1 MSTFTKRYI
10 KCFLK
15 TAQADDSDTRF
26 YNDISRLKVINTEN
40 DDDNHVGILHR
51 SWTLQ
56 GPVFL
61 PKSLVAKYGDIKTI
75 FIEEIK
81 DTQTQDQIPV
91 IADFKRM
98 FWQGYDNVET
108 DVSLLNINREPN
120 NEDVW
125 NVTLKVS
132 TTVQLSG
139 MMQD

>member
-1 MSTFTKRYI
+1 
-10 KCFLK
+10 
-15 TAQADDSDTRF
+15 
-26 YNDISRLKVINTEN
+26 
-40 DDDNHVGILHR
+40 
-51 SWTLQ
+51 
-56 GPVFL
+56 VFL